1 MSAPESFRAR
11 LARLRREAAPAD
23 ADSAQGNA
31 AQRGTSQSDSLHPDA
46 SHAEPA
52 EAARPAGQPS
62 RLSASGPDGAQ
73 AVGESA
79 AASAKHPP
87 PIAPAAR
94 ASMPAWLSAKLR
106 AKGRSA
112 ATSSTE
118 APRESAAPK
127 TSDWSDPHLS
137 TRPAPRAGR
146 PEPLERSAC
155 GGFAERIVH
164 HGCQDPHG
172 QWPLERALLAA
183 PTILAD
189 LARDPTLVGLD
200 PARALYLDIE
210 TTGLSGGA
218 GTWPFLVALG
228 QFERD
233 EAGTWS
239 FVLWQGFLEHPSEE
253 RALLVD
259 VARRVAAAGA
269 LVTFFGK
276 SFDRHRLEDKM
287 RLHGIAPPFAGCLHL
302 DLYHPLRRLYAKA
315 MADGRLATMERELL
329 GFARHNDLPGSQAPA
344 AWFDYLAGRP
354 HRLEEVFEHNRLD
367 VLSLAALAAHLG
379 CTLTECDPTGAPLT
393 GPPITRAR
401 SLAHHY
407 ARARRWDEALL
418 WCQRAMS
425 RIDALPPERRAVGTM
440 IYAELETLEAQ
451 AQAAQA
457 RAARRASRGKS

>member
-1 MSAPESFRAR
+1 MSSPESFRAR
-11 LARLRREAAPAD
+11 LARLRREGAPAD
-23 ADSAQGNA
+23 AKPPEVEPPPEPAPAGSEVARPPLPG
-31 AQRGTSQSDSLHPDA
+31 A
-46 SHAEPA
+46 SVAGESVTVESVTVESVAAEPA
-52 EAARPAGQPS
+52 PKPS
-62 RLSASGPDGAQ
+62 T
-73 AVGESA
+73 
-79 AASAKHPP
+79 
-87 PIAPAAR
+87 AR
-94 ASMPAWLSAKLR
+94 AAGAGMPTWLSAKLR
-106 AKGRSA
+106 AKERAAASNPGEASFASA
-112 ATSSTE
+112 T
-118 APRESAAPK
+118 PK
-127 TSDWSDPHLS
+127 VGAWVDPHLTS
-137 TRPAPRAGR
+137 RPTPRAGR
-146 PEPLERSAC
+146 PDPLARSPC
-155 GGFAERIVH
+155 GGFAERVVR
-164 HGCQDPHG
+164 HGCGDPHG

-183 PTILAD
+183 PGVLAD
-189 LARDPTLVGLD
+189 LARDPKLVDLD

-228 QFERD
+228 RFERGD
-233 EAGTWS
+233 DGAWS

-259 VARRVAAAGA
+259 VARRVASAGA

-287 RLHGIAPPFAGCLHL
+287 RLHGIAPPFAECLHL

-379 CTLTECDPTGAPLT
+379 CTLTECDPAGAPLT

-401 SLAHHY
+401 SLAQHY

-440 IYAELETLEAQ
+440 IYAELETLGAK
-451 AQAAQA
+451 AQAAQT
-457 RAARRASRGKS
+457 RAARRAPDL

>member
-1 MSAPESFRAR
+1 MSSPESFRAR
-11 LARLRREAAPAD
+11 LARLRREAAPAE
-23 ADSAQGNA
+23 ADSAQGHA
-31 AQRGTSQSDSLHPDA
+31 AQRGAAQPDSLHPDA

-52 EAARPAGQPS
+52 DAAGPAGQPS
-62 RLSASGPDGAQ
+62 RPSASGPDGAR

-79 AASAKHPP
+79 AVFSVHPP
-87 PIAPAAR
+87 QIAPAAR

-112 ATSSTE
+112 ASNPAE
-118 APRESAAPK
+118 NPRESGAPRA
-127 TSDWSDPHLS
+127 SAWSDPHLS
-137 TRPAPRAGR
+137 TRPAPRPGR
-146 PEPLERSAC
+146 PEPLARSPC

-164 HGCQDPHG
+164 HGCRDPHG
-172 QWPLERALLAA
+172 QWPLERVLLAA

-189 LARDPTLVGLD
+189 LARDPKLVGLD

-228 QFERD
+228 RFERD
-233 EAGTWS
+233 EAGTWN

-259 VARRVAAAGA
+259 VARRVASAGA

-287 RLHGIAPPFAGCLHL
+287 RLYGIAPPFAECLHL

-315 MADGRLATMERELL
+315 MADGRLGTMERELL
-329 GFARHNDLPGSQAPA
+329 GFTRHHDLPGSQAPA

-379 CTLTECDPTGAPLT
+379 CTLTECDPTGQPLT

-401 SLAHHY
+401 SLAQHY
-407 ARARRWDEALL
+407 ARARRWDEALE
-418 WCQRAMS
+418 WCHRAMS
-425 RIDALPPERRAVGTM
+425 RVDALPPDRRAVGAT
-440 IYAELETLEAQ
+440 IYTELKTLASQ
-451 AQAAQA
+451 AQAAQT
-457 RAARRASRGKS
+457 RAARRASRGTR

>member
-1 MSAPESFRAR
+1 M
-11 LARLRREAAPAD
+11 
-23 ADSAQGNA
+23 
-31 AQRGTSQSDSLHPDA
+31 
-46 SHAEPA
+46 
-52 EAARPAGQPS
+52 
-62 RLSASGPDGAQ
+62 
-73 AVGESA
+73 
-79 AASAKHPP
+79 
-87 PIAPAAR
+87 PI
-94 ASMPAWLSAKLR
+94 WLGAKLR
-106 AKGRSA
+106 AKGRA
-112 ATSSTE
+112 ASSGHAETSRATH
-118 APRESAAPK
+118 K
-127 TSDWSDPHLS
+127 TSDWADPHLS

-146 PEPLERSAC
+146 PEPLERSPC

-172 QWPLERALLAA
+172 EWPLERALLAA

-189 LARDPTLVGLD
+189 LARDPKLAGLD

-228 QFERD
+228 RFEHGD
-233 EAGTWS
+233 DGVWS

-287 RLHGIAPPFAGCLHL
+287 RLHGIAPPFAECLHL

-379 CTLTECDPTGAPLT
+379 CTLTECDPAGAPLT

-407 ARARRWDEALL
+407 ARARRWTEALA
-418 WCQRAMS
+418 WCQRAMA

-440 IYAELETLEAQ
+440 IYAELETLKAQ
-451 AQAAQA
+451 AEAAQA
-457 RAARRASRGKS
+457 RAARRAPDL